1 LSTVRRIAKNI
12 IVLLIGQVAS
22 YTIGFFCIIYI
33 ARSLGPAGFGVLSF
47 AIAFAGIFAVF
58 GDIGLQQLSVR
69 EIARDKSLTSKYL
82 ANISLLKIPLAIV
95 TFGLIALTINLM
107 GYPRDTVIVVY
118 LVGLS
123 VMLGAFALVYYSIF
137 QALEKMEYQSMG
149 QLLSVTVIL
158 GGVFIAIKCN
168 FSVIGFASLYLLASI
183 IALIY
188 CLIVIRI
195 KFPTLIKVG
204 ARPLEFDRSF
214 WLQAIRH
221 ALPFGLIAF
230 LVGNYL
236 GIDSVIL
243 SVVKGNEAVGWY
255 NAAYKV
261 VLALVFI
268 PSTFFTALFP
278 VMSKLYKSSLE
289 SLKLVYER
297 SLKYMLILS
306 IPIGVGITVLAS
318 RIVLQVFGVEYEA
331 SAIALQIL
339 VWNTVLIYT
348 NSAFSFLLYSIDRQT
363 TVVKVMV
370 VTVIANVTLNIILIP
385 AYSYVGA
392 SIAAVLSN
400 LATLLMLGFIL
411 ANTEYRLGLNSLKNA
426 AKALVSCLAMFV
438 FIRFASSINLF
449 LLVLISA
456 LIYFSVLYIVKGFD
470 KQDVAILKSLFTRE
484 SITT

>member
-1 LSTVRRIAKNI
+1 
-12 IVLLIGQVAS
+12 
-22 YTIGFFCIIYI
+22 
-33 ARSLGPAGFGVLSF
+33 
-47 AIAFAGIFAVF
+47 
-58 GDIGLQQLSVR
+58 
-69 EIARDKSLTSKYL
+69 
-82 ANISLLKIPLAIV
+82 
-95 TFGLIALTINLM
+95 
-107 GYPRDTVIVVY
+107 
-118 LVGLS
+118 
-123 VMLGAFALVYYSIF
+123 
-137 QALEKMEYQSMG
+137 
-149 QLLSVTVIL
+149 
-158 GGVFIAIKCN
+158 
-168 FSVIGFASLYLLASI
+168 
-183 IALIY
+183 
-188 CLIVIRI
+188 
-195 KFPTLIKVG
+195 
-204 ARPLEFDRSF
+204 
-214 WLQAIRH
+214 
-221 ALPFGLIAF
+221 
-230 LVGNYL
+230 
-236 GIDSVIL
+236 
-243 SVVKGNEAVGWY
+243 
-255 NAAYKV
+255 
-261 VLALVFI
+261 
-268 PSTFFTALFP
+268 
-278 VMSKLYKSSLE
+278 
-289 SLKLVYER
+289 
-297 SLKYMLILS
+297 MLILS